1 MDTVYIRGLKA
12 RTVVGIFEWERR
24 LPQDVVLDI
33 EMATDIRPAA
43 SSDAIEDAL
52 DYKTVAKAVV
62 EHVESSRF
70 QLVEALADSI
80 CRLITVDFGVSEVSL
95 VLNKKGALSDAA
107 DVGVCIRRRAEDYAA
122 ATEVAE

>member
-95 VLNKKGALSDAA
+95 VLNKKGAL
-107 DVGVCIRRRAEDYAA
+107 
-122 ATEVAE
+122 